1 MFELKIYRGVLRH
14 DSEGWCKIW
23 TRTDSSVQNWHEEFD
38 EFWLLALENN
48 KNLHFNG
55 LLLNKVY
62 NVLAKKSIEELYLMA
77 LNIATSFDGK
87 VTCSFKNEMRN
98 LANFHHTT
106 FESLKI
112 GTLMGSIYPKENMC
126 DVKI

>member
-1 MFELKIYRGVLRH
+1 MRH

-23 TRTDSSVQNWHEEFD
+23 TRIDSSVQNWHEEFD

-62 NVLAKKSIEELYLMA
+62 NVLAKKSIEELCLTA
-77 LNIATSFDGK
+77 VNIDEK
-87 VTCSFKNEMRN
+87 
-98 LANFHHTT
+98 
-106 FESLKI
+106 FE
-112 GTLMGSIYPKENMC
+112 G
-126 DVKI
+126 